1 LDNGN
6 VGHVNGD
13 YLTSKIDVHFETL
26 EQNHDDLKVI
36 DEVMHG
42 QKKMSNMMEEIWKF
56 LKSSITNTLEFTST
70 SKGRKDID
78 IAKSNIG
85 TMGGV

>member
-1 LDNGN
+1 

-13 YLTSKIDVHFETL
+13 YLTSEIDVHFETL
-26 EQNHDDLKVI
+26 EHNHDDLKVT

-42 QKKMSNMMEEIWKF
+42 QKKMSNMMEEMWKF
-56 LKSSITNTLEFTST
+56 LKSSITNTLKSAST
-70 SKGRKDID
+70 SEGRKDID